1 MKVYTADNIRNIVF
15 LSHYGAGK
23 TSIAETMLFNSGSTK
38 RLGNVGE
45 GTTISD
51 YDPSEVEH
59 NMSVG
64 LSLLPLEWK
73 ETKINLLDAP
83 GYADF
88 VGEVKSAMRVSTGAI
103 VVIDAVAG
111 LEVGTEKVWEYTEHD
126 KLPQLIVIN
135 KLDRDNADFQG
146 NVEAIQA
153 KLGTKC
159 LPVQLPIGSGIEFKG
174 VIDLVSM
181 KGFEGTKSNE
191 IDVPSALL
199 EQAQSYREKL
209 VEAAVE
215 VDDELVVRYLEGET
229 ISNEEIKLAIKKATT
244 SGKLVPIFTSSA
256 LLNIGVDLLLNGI
269 CDYLPSSKEIDTLMV
284 ADLESG
290 EKREIKPEGTL
301 VGFVFKTTADQFT
314 GKISYLR
321 IYSGSLSSNSQV
333 WNTNKK
339 IAERVGQLF
348 TLFGK
353 TQSSVDQINAGDIG
367 AIAKLSST
375 ATGDTLCTQE
385 HPLMLEGISFPE
397 AHFDMAIESKTK
409 ADLDKMGTV
418 LPRICEED
426 PSLKVKRNAETKETI
441 ISGIGDHHLEMVRER
456 MQRKFGVGVIL
467 TTPKIPYKETISIST
482 KAEYKHKKQSGGHGQ
497 FGHVF
502 LELEPLPRGSGF
514 EFTNKIVG
522 GAIPKNY
529 IPVVEKGVN
538 EAKVAGILAG
548 YPVDDI
554 KVILYDGSFHPVDS
568 SDIAFKISGAQAL
581 KKGLNT
587 GQSIL
592 IEPIMNISIIVPST
606 NTGDIM
612 GDLNTKRGRVLGME
626 PNGDNSVIQAQ
637 APYSELVKYA
647 IDLKSMTQGR
657 GSFSMEF
664 SHYDEVPSH
673 ISRKIIEEMA
683 AEKS

>member
-1 MKVYTADNIRNIVF
+1 MKTYNADNIRNIVF

-23 TSIAETMLFNSGSTK
+23 TSIAETMLFNSSAIK

-45 GTTISD
+45 GTTVSD
-51 YDPSEVEH
+51 YDPSEIEH

-73 ETKINLLDAP
+73 ETKINILDAP

-88 VGEVKSAMRVSTGAI
+88 VGEVKSAMRVSTGVI

-111 LEVGTEKVWEYTEHD
+111 IEVGTEKVCDYTEHD

-159 LPVQLPIGSGIEFKG
+159 LPVQLPIGAGSEFKG

-181 KGFEGTKSNE
+181 KGFEGTKSVE
-191 IDVPSALL
+191 IEIPSSLL
-199 EQAQSYREKL
+199 EQAKSCREKL

-215 VDDELVVRYLEGET
+215 VDDDLVTRYLEGEN
-229 ISNEEIKLAIKKATT
+229 ISNEEIMLAIKKAST
-244 SGKLVPIFTSSA
+244 SCKLVPIYASSA
-256 LLNIGVDLLLNGI
+256 LQNIGVDLLFNGI
-269 CDYLPSSKEIDTLMV
+269 CDYLPSSHEIDTLKV
-284 ADLESG
+284 VSSDSAN
-290 EKREIKPEGTL
+290 KEGTKQDESL

-321 IYSGSLSSNSQV
+321 IYSGSIHSNTQA
-333 WNTNKK
+333 WNANRKVM
-339 IAERVGQLF
+339 ERIGQLF

-353 TQSSVDQINAGDIG
+353 NQSSVEQINAGDIG
-367 AIAKLSST
+367 AISKLNST
-375 ATGDTLCTQE
+375 VTGDTLCAQE
-385 HPLMLEGISFPE
+385 NPLILEGISFPD
-397 AHFDMAIESKTK
+397 ANFNMAIDSKTK
-409 ADLDKMGTV
+409 SDLDKMGTV

-426 PSLKVKRNAETKETI
+426 PSLKVKRSIDTNETI

-482 KAEYKHKKQSGGHGQ
+482 NAEYKHKKQSGGHGQ
-497 FGHVF
+497 YGHV
-502 LELEPLPRGSGF
+502 LLKLDPLSRGSGF
-514 EFTNKIVG
+514 EFVNKIVG
-522 GAIPKNY
+522 GSIPKNY

-538 EAKVAGILAG
+538 EAKVAGVLAG

-568 SDIAFKISGAQAL
+568 SDIAFKISGAQAF
-581 KKGLNT
+581 KKGLNS

-592 IEPIMNISIIVPST
+592 LEPIMNISIIVPTT

-626 PNGDNSVIQAQ
+626 PNGDDSVIQAQ

-673 ISRKIIEEMA
+673 ISRKIIEEKA
-683 AEKS
+683 VEKS

>member
-23 TSIAETMLFNSGSTK
+23 TSIAETMLFNSGATK

-64 LSLLPLEWK
+64 LSILPLEWK
-73 ETKINLLDAP
+73 ETKINILDAP
-83 GYADF
+83 GYTDF

-103 VVIDAVAG
+103 IVIDAVAG

-146 NVEAIQA
+146 NVESLQSKFGA
-153 KLGTKC
+153 KC
-159 LPVQLPIGSGIEFKG
+159 LPVQLPMKAGSEFKG
-174 VIDLVSM
+174 IIDLISM
-181 KGFEGTKSNE
+181 KGFEGNKSNE
-191 IDVPSALL
+191 IEIPSSLL
-199 EQAQSYREKL
+199 DLAKSYREKL
-209 VEAAVE
+209 VESAVE
-215 VDDELVVRYLEGET
+215 VDDELVIRYLEGEN
-229 ISNEEIKLAIKKATT
+229 ISNDEIKLAIKKATT
-244 SGKLVPIFTSSA
+244 SGKLVPIFVSSA
-256 LLNIGVDLLLNGI
+256 SLNIGVDLLLNGI
-269 CDYLPSSKEIDTLMV
+269 CDYLPSSEEIDTLMV
-284 ADLESG
+284 VDRESG
-290 EKREIKPEGTL
+290 DKKEIKPETTL

-321 IYSGSLSSNSQV
+321 IYSGSINSNSQV
-333 WNTNKK
+333 WNINKK
-339 IAERVGQLF
+339 TGERIGQLF

-353 TQSSVDQINAGDIG
+353 NQSSVDQINAGDIG

-375 ATGDTLCTQE
+375 ATGDTLCMQE
-385 HPLMLEGISFPE
+385 HPLMLEGIDFPE
-397 AHFDMAIESKTK
+397 AHFNMAIESKTK
-409 ADLDKMGTV
+409 SDSDKMGTV

-426 PSLKVKRNAETKETI
+426 PSLKVKRISETKETI

-467 TTPKIPYKETISIST
+467 STPKIPYKETISIST

-514 EFTNKIVG
+514 EFKNKIVG

-538 EAKVAGILAG
+538 EAKAAGILAG

-554 KVILYDGSFHPVDS
+554 KVNLYDGSFHPVDS

-581 KKGLNT
+581 KKGLKT

-592 IEPIMNISIIVPST
+592 IEPIMTISIIVPNT

-637 APYSELVKYA
+637 APYSELIKYA

-657 GSFSMEF
+657 GTFSMEF

-673 ISRKIIEEMA
+673 ISRKIIEEKA

>member
-1 MKVYTADNIRNIVF
+1 VF

-38 RLGNVGE
+38 RLGNVDE

-73 ETKINLLDAP
+73 GTKINILDTP

-126 KLPQLIVIN
+126 KIPHLILIN

-146 NVEAIQA
+146 KVEAIQA
-153 KLGTKC
+153 KLGANC
-159 LPVQLPIGSGIEFKG
+159 LPIQLPIGSGSEFKG
-174 VIDLVSM
+174 VIDLISM
-181 KGFEGTKSNE
+181 KGFEGTNSNE

-199 EQAQSYREKL
+199 EQAKSYREKL

-215 VDDELVVRYLEGET
+215 VDDELVVRYLEGEI
-229 ISNEEIKLAIKKATT
+229 ISDEEIRLAIKKAST
-244 SGKLVPIFTSSA
+244 SGKLVPIFASSA
-256 LLNIGVDLLLNGI
+256 LLNVGVDLLFNGI
-269 CDYLPSSKEIDTLMV
+269 CDYLPSSEEIDTLMTV
-284 ADLESG
+284 DPATGD
-290 EKREIKPEGTL
+290 KREIKSETTL

-321 IYSGSLSSNSQV
+321 IYSGSIKSNSQV
-333 WNTNKK
+333 WNSNKK
-339 IAERVGQLF
+339 VIERVGQLF

-353 TQSSVDQINAGDIG
+353 NQSPVDQINAGDIG

-375 ATGDTLCTQE
+375 VTGDTLCMQE
-385 HPLMLEGISFPE
+385 HPLMLEGISFPD
-397 AHFDMAIESKTK
+397 ANFNMAIESKTK
-409 ADLDKMGTV
+409 SDSDKMGTV
-418 LPRICEED
+418 LPRICEDD
-426 PSLKVKRNAETKETI
+426 PSLKVQRNVETKETI
-441 ISGIGDHHLEMVRER
+441 ISGIGDHHLEMVREK
-456 MQRKFGVGVIL
+456 MQRKFGVGVL
-467 TTPKIPYKETISIST
+467 LKTPKIPYKETISIST

-497 FGHVF
+497 YGHVF

-548 YPVDDI
+548 YPIDDI
-554 KVILYDGSFHPVDS
+554 KVKLYDGSFHPVDS
-568 SDIAFKISGAQAL
+568 SDIAFKIAGAQAL

-637 APYSELVKYA
+637 APYSELIKYA

-657 GSFSMEF
+657 GSFSMEY

-673 ISRKIIEEMA
+673 ISRKIIEERA
-683 AEKS
+683 VEKS

>member
-23 TSIAETMLFNSGSTK
+23 TSIAETMLFNSGATK

-73 ETKINLLDAP
+73 GTKINILDTP

-88 VGEVKSAMRVSTGAI
+88 VGEVKSAMRVSTGVI

-111 LEVGTEKVWEYTEHD
+111 LEVGTEKVWEYTEND
-126 KLPQLIVIN
+126 KLPHLILIN

-146 NVEAIQA
+146 KVEAIQA

-159 LPVQLPIGSGIEFKG
+159 LPLQLPIGSGSEFKG

-181 KGFEGTKSNE
+181 KGFEGTNSKE
-191 IDVPSALL
+191 VDVTSALL
-199 EQAQSYREKL
+199 EQAKSYREKL

-215 VDDELVVRYLEGET
+215 VDDELVIRYLEGEN
-229 ISNEEIKLAIKKATT
+229 ISNEEIKLAIKKAST
-244 SGKLVPIFTSSA
+244 SGKLVPIFASSA
-256 LLNIGVDLLLNGI
+256 LLNVGVNLLLNGI
-269 CDYLPSSKEIDTLMV
+269 CDYLPSSEEIDTLMTV
-284 ADLESG
+284 DLATG
-290 EKREIKPEGTL
+290 DKREIRPETTL

-321 IYSGSLSSNSQV
+321 IYSGSIKSNSQV
-333 WNTNKK
+333 WNSNKK
-339 IAERVGQLF
+339 VIERVGQLF

-353 TQSSVDQINAGDIG
+353 NQSPVDQINAGDIG

-375 ATGDTLCTQE
+375 VTGDTLCMQE
-385 HPLMLEGISFPE
+385 HPLMLEGINFPD
-397 AHFDMAIESKTK
+397 ANFNMAIESKTK
-409 ADLDKMGTV
+409 SDLDKMGTV

-426 PSLKVKRNAETKETI
+426 PSLKVQRNVETKETI

-467 TTPKIPYKETISIST
+467 KTPKVPYKETISIST

-497 FGHVF
+497 YGHVF

-514 EFTNKIVG
+514 EFVNKIVG

-538 EAKVAGILAG
+538 EAKAAGILAG
-548 YPVDDI
+548 YPIDDV
-554 KVILYDGSFHPVDS
+554 KVKLYDGSFHPVDS
-568 SDIAFKISGAQAL
+568 SDIAFKIAGAQAL

-587 GQSIL
+587 GQAIL

-637 APYSELVKYA
+637 APYSELIKYA

-657 GSFSMEF
+657 GSFTMEF

-673 ISRKIIEEMA
+673 ISRKIIEERTV
-683 AEKS
+683 EKS